1 VLIAKFIP
9 ERTEEQ
15 IDEDK
20 GLYVLDIGCGKGG
33 DLGKW
38 QKQSLVQ
45 AYVGVDVADVSVMHA
60 EQRAAELRGR
70 RFSTRFLAMDC
81 FVVSFFCWLT

>member
-1 VLIAKFIP
+1 VLIGKFIP
-9 ERTEEQ
+9 DRTEEQ

-20 GLYVLDIGCGKGG
+20 GLFVLDIGCGKGG

-38 QKQSLVQ
+38 QKQPQVQ

-70 RFSTRFLAMDC
+70 RFSTRFFAMDC
-81 FVVSFFCWLT
+81 FVVGPS